1 MTGCL
6 RRPPDRA
13 LLARAHAHGRSLT
26 GRSLESLHR
35 EPEVLGVRVPVRP
48 PQRVVG
54 IAEPGPEAA
63 RQGLFALGCCR
74 PRGASD
80 DRRDVCGDLAP
91 LSGGEGSLVGTPVG
105 QVVNRRLERAVV
117 EVPGPAGLALHW
129 TPEDAFGSTPLTA
142 GRPSSAGGSA
152 VWPRTAPAPCARQS
166 PSGLPSNGRWHGP
179 PRPATSPSS
188 APLQVYP
195 HPQC

>member
-13 LLARAHAHGRSLT
+13 LLARAHAHGRMLT

-54 IAEPGPEAA
+54 IAEPDPEAE

-80 DRRDVCGDLAP
+80 DRRDVRGDLAP

-105 QVVNRRLERAVV
+105 RVVNRRLERAVV

-129 TPEDAFGSTPLTA
+129 NPEDACGSTPVSYTHLRAHET
-142 GRPSSAGGSA
+142 R
-152 VWPRTAPAPCARQS
+152 
-166 PSGLPSNGRWHGP
+166 HD
-179 PRPATSPSS
+179 
-188 APLQVYP
+188 
-195 HPQC
+195 

>member
-1 MTGCL
+1 MGG
-6 RRPPDRA
+6 
-13 LLARAHAHGRSLT
+13 LARRSSASWPGRQ
-26 GRSLESLHR
+26 SLESLHR
-35 EPEVLGVRVPVRP
+35 EPDVLGVRVPVGP

-54 IAEPGPEAA
+54 IAEPDPEAE

-74 PRGASD
+74 PLGASD
-80 DRRDVCGDLAP
+80 DRRDVRGDLAP

-105 QVVNRRLERAVV
+105 RVVNRRVERAVV

-166 PSGLPSNGRWHGP
+166 PSGVPSNGRWHWP
-179 PRPATSPSS
+179 PDRQPRRRVNRLYFTPIPRAEI
-188 APLQVYP
+188 
-195 HPQC
+195 

>member
-13 LLARAHAHGRSLT
+13 LLARAHAHGRMLT

-48 PQRVVG
+48 PQGVVG
-54 IAEPGPEAA
+54 IAEPDPEAE

-80 DRRDVCGDLAP
+80 DRRDVRGDLAP

-105 QVVNRRLERAVV
+105 QVVNRRVVV
-117 EVPGPAGLALHW
+117 EAPGPAGLVHHW

-166 PSGLPSNGRWHGP
+166 PSGLPSNGRWHWP
-179 PRPATSPSS
+179 PDRQPRRRAYRFRFTPIPR
-188 APLQVYP
+188 AEI
-195 HPQC
+195 